1 MQVSH
6 FKKSLPVI
14 VIVFMFCGCAY
25 LKERLLDLADC
36 VDVGIGVGA
45 GVGVDINVTPH
56 VGLGI
61 GGGLAGFAAKW
72 GRNFGTADYGF
83 ILVPFFGLVAGRA
96 RGLEE
101 EIGDKWGTDYTR
113 YFVMNSYG
121 LGPTWPYD
129 TPFIRRLYIDFIVIA
144 PIAFR
149 IRFHFGEFID
159 FIAGIFGGDPMADDK
174 SRSVKIIEKKES
186 GNRLEKVEPTDMG
199 LRWEPR
205 RKR

>member
-101 EIGDKWGTDYTR
+101 EIGDKWGTDYGFTNFKSYVR
-113 YFVMNSYG
+113 DGEKEKDYWNDAYFKDKIPKNCSKIYLAGDLKFLNSVTEALLKCG
-121 LGPTWPYD
+121 IPKAKL
-129 TPFIRRLYIDFIVIA
+129 IYI
-144 PIAFR
+144 
-149 IRFHFGEFID
+149 
-159 FIAGIFGGDPMADDK
+159 
-174 SRSVKIIEKKES
+174 
-186 GNRLEKVEPTDMG
+186 
-199 LRWEPR
+199 
-205 RKR
+205 